1 MNQEQIKSLI
11 RHALTALGIL
21 LTMVGLDKFIPV
33 VQFVSENLDTTFAA
47 ITTLVGIGTTIW
59 GFFKEKSRWQGQED
73 QK

>member
-59 GFFKEKSRWQGQED
+59 GFFKEKSRWQEQED

>member
-59 GFFKEKSRWQGQED
+59 GFFKEKSRWQKEED